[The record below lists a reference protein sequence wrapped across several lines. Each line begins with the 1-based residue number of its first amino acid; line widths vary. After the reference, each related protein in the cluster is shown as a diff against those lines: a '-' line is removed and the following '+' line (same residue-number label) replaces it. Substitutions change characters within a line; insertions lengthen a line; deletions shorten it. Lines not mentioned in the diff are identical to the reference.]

1 MGLYLTL
8 ITNETKVTPQLVEQL
23 GRLPLAI
30 SVSLDTLNR
39 ETHQR
44 IRGADQ
50 CSKRF
55 WLNRSF
61 LKDWANRF

>member
-1 MGLYLTL
+1 MGLHLTL

-50 CSKRF
+50 LEQVLEGLGLLRGSPI
-55 WLNRSF
+55 RSF
-61 LKDWANRF
+61 